1 MVSSRRPARFQKPDF
16 MQTKPIG
23 EEKLEVLRVAAAAVF
38 LNEQNPE
45 GESSFQEQEVM
56 TNTGY
61 GKNVRDETDNNDN
74 GMELLATVATRIIT
88 KRVEKKKLR
97 KEKLRKKKLPL
108 PLDLRW
114 GNQKLRAFS

>member
-1 MVSSRRPARFQKPDF
+1 
-16 MQTKPIG
+16 
-23 EEKLEVLRVAAAAVF
+23 
-38 LNEQNPE
+38 
-45 GESSFQEQEVM
+45 M

-114 GNQKLRAFS
+114 RNQKRRVFLSELKKTTP